1 MTEIGR
7 DAAIVARFPKNGE
20 CARGPKGYRGRREIV
35 SLWDDRQISD
45 LASLIR
51 ADGAGVTADSIR
63 IEGFDS
69 LITFVA
75 SKEG

>member
-1 MTEIGR
+1 MESAHGVLRATEGG
-7 DAAIVARFPKNGE
+7 VKT
-20 CARGPKGYRGRREIV
+20 V
-35 SLWDDRQISD
+35 SFWDDRQISD

-63 IEGFDS
+63 IEGFIS